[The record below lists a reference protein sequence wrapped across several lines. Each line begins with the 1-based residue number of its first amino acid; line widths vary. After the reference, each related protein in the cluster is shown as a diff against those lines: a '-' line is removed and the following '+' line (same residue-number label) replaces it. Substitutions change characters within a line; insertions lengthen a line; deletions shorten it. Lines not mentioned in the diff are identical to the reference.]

1 MKSKQAIFLCISVEY
16 DRLALSYFS
25 SRPRNCKEE
34 ANITASGL
42 SSFCYRYHKL
52 YILAILKR
60 SDYISGCNGSQWMW
74 SKFPI
79 SLCIS
84 MRSTGLT
91 LLVFVDYNCKRT
103 VKITATRTPPSFWTL
118 FFFWHYR
125 ACLQCSKTGRS
136 SQYKGPRPQS
146 ILLKILYTT
155 GIYLFIYIYTAKLK
169 YIWPN
174 VGWWTRMCTKVSI
187 SLCISNEIRRL
198 DITAFVFQGLKLQA
212 VMIQPLSPFHYF
224 QHSINYV
231 YC

>member
-25 SRPRNCKEE
+25 SRPRNCKKE

-84 MRSTGLT
+84 MRYTGLT

-155 GIYLFIYIYTAKLK
+155 CIYLYIYISIYIYCKIKIHLAK
-169 YIWPN
+169 
-174 VGWWTRMCTKVSI
+174 C
-187 SLCISNEIRRL
+187 RL
-198 DITAFVFQGLKLQA
+198 VD
-212 VMIQPLSPFHYF
+212 
-224 QHSINYV
+224 
-231 YC
+231 